1 MAAPVVFYASKSI
14 FQADKRETKGRR
26 TTLVELWTE
35 RLCGYNYAALAAT
48 ILFFFNVSVQLAPT
62 LPHRDFPH
70 TRPTPAV
77 QSCRVLFYVSSLFFK
92 PTNRKQG
99 GHVYFSTSGANGTF
113 PSIFRQQ
120 ARGGRRRC
128 TCSPPPPPS
137 RRNRMYL
144 VQSGISYGGGKR
156 RGLGTIVRAERQF
169 GDQMLVIFFFFGFVC
184 FFLGGGAL
192 KQFTWPRLIG

>member
-1 MAAPVVFYASKSI
+1 MSI
-14 FQADKRETKGRR
+14 FLRAGPTGLFPRFFDSRH
-26 TTLVELWTE
+26 VE
-35 RLCGYNYAALAAT
+35 GGAAAL
-48 ILFFFNVSVQLAPT
+48 V
-62 LPHRDFPH
+62 H
-70 TRPTPAV
+70 
-77 QSCRVLFYVSSLFFK
+77 
-92 PTNRKQG
+92 
-99 GHVYFSTSGANGTF
+99 
-113 PSIFRQQ
+113 
-120 ARGGRRRC
+120 
-128 TCSPPPPPS
+128 PPPPPS